1 LVGSGNS
8 SIKRLLDLRV
18 MRRSGACITHLAS
31 LYCAFASGR
40 IGLSIA
46 CATLLLF
53 DKFISREGI
62 RGRRALDWY
71 PVLLCWPLD
80 LGFGCSCIVLCGVI
94 CAMTAVAIRSG

>member
-1 LVGSGNS
+1 MVGSGNS

-62 RGRRALDWY
+62 RGRRALDRY
-71 PVLLCWPLD
+71 PGFCADRWILD
-80 LGFGCSCIVLCGVI
+80 LVVVVTWCVE
-94 CAMTAVAIRSG
+94 RSAR